1 MSTNNLSRLRSR
13 RPSIGTWLSIGSPVI
28 AELAAEC
35 AFDWLLFDLEH
46 GGLSESALLANLQAI
61 KGTGT
66 IPIVRV
72 GAPHPDLILRALD
85 WGAGGIM
92 VPRVESAEEA
102 EACVQAMHY
111 PPRGKRGLSQ
121 SARVYGYGVRP
132 PEDYSQIAMPV
143 LMVQIETLEGVR
155 QADRI
160 AAVADV
166 DMLFVGPRDLSFD
179 LHARK
184 EATELSYDDCLQ
196 KVIEAAGHHEKQA
209 GILVRTI
216 AEAVRLRKVGFTHFA
231 VNGDISILRN
241 HYLQLIED
249 AGGHPELAE
258 ETASGNSDQ
267 PPEPIASSKAV
278 TGNAVGR

>member
-1 MSTNNLSRLRSR
+1 MSTKTYSRLRSK

-46 GGLSESALLANLQAI
+46 GSLSEAALLANLQAI
-61 KGTGT
+61 KGAGT

-102 EACVQAMHY
+102 EACVQSMHY

-121 SARVYGYGVRP
+121 SARIYGYGLRP
-132 PEDYSQIAMPV
+132 PEDYHEIEKPV

-155 QADRI
+155 QSDRI

-179 LHARK
+179 LEARH
-184 EATELSYDDCLQ
+184 ETTTPSYDDCLT
-196 KVIEAAGHHEKQA
+196 KVVEAAGRHRKQS

-216 AEAVRLRKVGFTHFA
+216 AEAARLRKVGFTHFA
-231 VNGDISILRN
+231 VDGDISILRT
-241 HYLQLIED
+241 HYLNLIEQ
-249 AGGHPELAE
+249 AGGHPGFTE
-258 ETASGNSDQ
+258 ESSPGSGDHTPQ
-267 PPEPIASSKAV
+267 ATGSSKAIASN
-278 TGNAVGR
+278 TAGR